1 MSVEKKAY
9 AASGWVMVG
18 VVVVGYLLS
27 IAMMLGGILGLA
39 MTDGEHGLVAFL
51 ASMVLLVATIICNCG
66 FFTLQPGQ
74 ARVCVLFGK
83 YVGTVRDEGLRW
95 ANPF

>member
-51 ASMVLLVATIICNCG
+51 ASLVLLVATLICNCG
-66 FFTLQPGQ
+66 FFTLQPGPP
-74 ARVCVLFGK
+74 RR
-83 YVGTVRDEGLRW
+83 GTALGQPLLHPQPRHDQRR
-95 ANPF
+95 